1 VAGDLGYNYGTRL
14 HSPYAFVMDE
24 YQHIVFLPG
33 QVFALI
39 VVAGLAGIVLPRRR
53 TAVAALLWVSALVI
67 MVLPTAE
74 HEYTYRYVL
83 PAVPLACIAAAIAF
97 RKPGQEAA
105 QT

>member
-1 VAGDLGYNYGTRL
+1 MLRRRKHHDRDGRD
-14 HSPYAFVMDE
+14 P
-24 YQHIVFLPG
+24 Q
-33 QVFALI
+33 Q
-39 VVAGLAGIVLPRRR
+39 RRR
-53 TAVAALLWVSALVI
+53 TAVAALLWVSAITI

-83 PAVPLACIAAAIAF
+83 PAVPLVCIAAAIAL